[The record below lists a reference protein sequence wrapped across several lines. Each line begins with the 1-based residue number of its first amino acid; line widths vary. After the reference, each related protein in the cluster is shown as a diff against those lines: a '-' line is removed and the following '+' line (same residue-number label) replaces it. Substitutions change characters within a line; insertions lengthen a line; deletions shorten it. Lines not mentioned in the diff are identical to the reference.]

1 MYDWPELKQAHDNF
15 WHKLASQLRSNGIN
29 APQTL
34 SRNTHDESYWLAPNL
49 LLGQT
54 CGYPLSTVLRGKVT
68 YLATPA
74 YNVQGCNGPYYSS
87 AIIAQKD
94 STLTFDN
101 MAGSRL
107 AYNSEN
113 SLSGYR
119 SIKALVGNPGKY
131 FSTLVLTG
139 GHRNSARQVANGA
152 ADIAA
157 LDAVCWH
164 LLQQHEPET
173 ANELKVIGW
182 SDQYPALPLITA
194 LHTPTASIDTIRK
207 VLLAM
212 PPEKELAITR
222 FEVLNIANYNEL
234 SAL

>member
-15 WHKLASQLRSNGIN
+15 WNKLADQLRANGIQ

-34 SRNTHDESYWLAPNL
+34 SRNAHDESYWLAPNL
-49 LLGQT
+49 LIGQT
-54 CGYPLSTVLRGKVT
+54 CGYPLSTLLRGKVT

-87 AIIAQKD
+87 AIIARKN
-94 STLTFDN
+94 SELTSDK

-107 AYNSEN
+107 AYNSDN

-119 SIKALVGNPGKY
+119 SIKALVGSPSKY
-131 FSTLVLTG
+131 FSKLIQTG
-139 GHRNSARQVANGA
+139 GHRNSARQVANGS

-164 LLQQHEPET
+164 LLQQYEPET
-173 ANELKVIGW
+173 ANGLKVIGW
-182 SDQYPALPLITA
+182 TDQYPALPLITA
-194 LHTPTASIDTIRK
+194 LHTPIATIDTIRK

-212 PPEKELAITR
+212 PPEKQLAINR
-222 FEVLNIANYNEL
+222 FEVLNIAGYNEL